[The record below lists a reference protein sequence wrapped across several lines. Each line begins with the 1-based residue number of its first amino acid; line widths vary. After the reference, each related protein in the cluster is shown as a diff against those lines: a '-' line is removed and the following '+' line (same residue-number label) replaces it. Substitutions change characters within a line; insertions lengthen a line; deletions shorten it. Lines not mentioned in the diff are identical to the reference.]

1 MAPGTGVVV
10 QDDFT
15 PRALSQPGSYD
26 RRRTE
31 VFLLT
36 FVGYVA
42 CYLVRNNTAVASGLL
57 VTEEGWTPLD
67 VGLVLTGFTV
77 TYGLAKLVMG
87 VVVDRS
93 SLRVGYGAALIVSA
107 LVCAA
112 MGFVPHVV
120 AMTAAMAV
128 IGLAQGV
135 CAPASLATLGAWYPP
150 WQRASRV
157 AVWNTSQNVGAAL
170 LPLLV
175 MGAMLALGVHHWSL
189 AYWVPGALALGAG
202 VWVLLRGG
210 DRPWR
215 EGYPTL
221 PERYGPD
228 ALPEV
233 RGSTEASYWRLVRIH
248 VVGNRLLLAL
258 AVLNALLYL
267 LRFGVLNWIPLYTM
281 TEVGLS
287 VPEAGLVMAVYEW
300 AAVPGALLFALV
312 AHRWPN
318 RMAMAGAAG
327 LVVLA
332 FGLLGYSVADNR
344 VEVFVMA
351 GLLGA
356 LTYGPQ
362 VVINILTLNF
372 VSPRAMGVAV
382 GFVGLGGYLV
392 GEVVANLGMPTLAE
406 QLGWGRAFV
415 ALAAISAV
423 AALIYWELRRAERRT
438 VPSR

>member
-1 MAPGTGVVV
+1 M
-10 QDDFT
+10 QDDFS
-15 PRALSQPGSYD
+15 PRAASASSAYD
-26 RRRTE
+26 LRRTE
-31 VFLLT
+31 VFAVT
-36 FVGYVA
+36 FFGYAA

-57 VTEEGWTPLD
+57 VTQEGWSAFD
-67 VGLVLTGFTV
+67 VGVVMTGFTV

-93 SLRVGYGAALIVSA
+93 SLRVGYGVALMASA
-107 LVCAA
+107 VVCIA
-112 MGFVPHVV
+112 MGFVPDVV

-128 IGLAQGV
+128 IGLAQGA

-150 WQRASRV
+150 WQRSSRV

-170 LPLLV
+170 LPLIATGSMLV
-175 MGAMLALGVHHWSL
+175 FGVQHWSL
-189 AYWVPGALALGAG
+189 AYWIPGALALGAG
-202 VWVLLRGG
+202 VWVLCRGG

-215 EGYPTL
+215 EGFETL
-221 PERYGPD
+221 PERYGPS

-233 RGSTEASYWRLVRIH
+233 RGSTEASYLRLLRIH

-281 TEVGLS
+281 TEVGLGVHDAS
-287 VPEAGLVMAVYEW
+287 LVMAVYEW
-300 AAVPGALLFALV
+300 SAVPGALLFALI

-318 RMAMAGAAG
+318 RMAIAGAAA
-327 LVVLA
+327 LVMLA
-332 FGLLGYSVADNR
+332 FGILGYAVAGNR
-344 VEVFVMA
+344 VEVLFIA

-392 GEVVANLGMPTLAE
+392 GEVVANLGMPALAQ
-406 QLGWGRAFV
+406 QLGWGAAFV
-415 ALAAISAV
+415 ALAFISLV
-423 AALIYWELRRAERRT
+423 AALIYWELRRAERR
-438 VPSR
+438 VLLMP

>member
-1 MAPGTGVVV
+1 MH
-10 QDDFT
+10 DDFA
-15 PRALSQPGSYD
+15 PRALASPASYE

-31 VFLLT
+31 VFWLT

-42 CYLVRNNTAVASGLL
+42 CYFVRNNTAVASGLL
-57 VTEEGWTPLD
+57 VLEEGWTPLD
-67 VGLVLTGFTV
+67 VGVVLTGFTV

-93 SLRVGYGAALIVSA
+93 SLRVGYGLALIASA
-107 LVCAA
+107 VVCLA
-112 MGFVPHVV
+112 MGFIPDVF

-150 WQRASRV
+150 WQRSARV

-170 LPLLV
+170 LPLLAS
-175 MGAMLALGVHHWSL
+175 GAMLIAGVQHWSL
-189 AYWVPGALALGAG
+189 AYWVPGVFALAAG
-202 VWVLLRGG
+202 VWVLRRGG

-215 EGYPTL
+215 EGYATL
-221 PERYGPD
+221 PERYVAD

-233 RGSTEASYWRLVRIH
+233 RGSTDAPYWRLVRLH
-248 VVGNRLLLAL
+248 VLGNRPLWAL
-258 AVLNALLYL
+258 AGLNALLYL
-267 LRFGVLNWIPLYTM
+267 LRFGVLNWIPLYTIG
-281 TEVGLS
+281 ELGFS
-287 VPEAGLVMAVYEW
+287 VTHAAWVMATYEW
-300 AAVPGALLFALV
+300 AAVPGALAFALV

-318 RMAMAGAAG
+318 RMATAGAAG

-332 FGLLGYSVADNR
+332 VGLMVYATAGNLGEVLTVA
-344 VEVFVMA
+344 A
-351 GLLGA
+351 LLGA

-372 VSPRAMGVAV
+372 ISPRAMGVAV

-392 GEVVANLGMPTLAE
+392 GEVVANLGIPTLAE
-406 QLGWGRAFV
+406 RLGWGGAFAV
-415 ALAAISAV
+415 LGGIALLAALV
-423 AALIYWELRRAERRT
+423 YWELRRVERRV

>member
-1 MAPGTGVVV
+1 MR
-10 QDDFT
+10 DDFA
-15 PRALSQPGSYD
+15 PRGPSGVRSYD
-26 RRRTE
+26 RRRAE
-31 VFLLT
+31 VFALT

-42 CYLVRNNTAVASGLL
+42 CYLVRNNTALASGLL
-57 VTEEGWTPLD
+57 VTEQGWTALD

-93 SLRVGYGAALIVSA
+93 SLRVGYGMALIVSA
-107 LVCAA
+107 LVCLA
-112 MGFVPHVV
+112 MGFVPNVI
-120 AMTAAMAV
+120 ALTAAMAV
-128 IGLAQGV
+128 IGVAQGV

-170 LPLLV
+170 LPLIV
-175 MGAMLALGVHHWSL
+175 TGAMLLLGVHHWSV
-189 AYWVPGALALGAG
+189 AYWVPGSLALAVG

-215 EGYPTL
+215 EGFPTL
-221 PERYGPD
+221 PERYGPA

-233 RGSTEASYWRLVRIH
+233 RGSTEASYGRLVRIH
-248 VVGNRLLLAL
+248 VLGNRLLLAL
-258 AVLNALLYL
+258 AALNALLYL

-281 TEVGLS
+281 SERGFGVQD
-287 VPEAGLVMAVYEW
+287 AGLVMALYEW
-300 AAVPGALLFALV
+300 AAVPGALLFALI

-318 RMAMAGAAG
+318 KMAVAGAAG

-332 FGLLGYSVADNR
+332 FGLLGYAAADNR
-344 VEVFVMA
+344 AEVFAMA

-392 GEVVANLGMPTLAE
+392 GEVVANLGMPALAE

-415 ALAAISAV
+415 ALAAISVV
-423 AALIYWELRRAERRT
+423 AALVYWELRRAERRT
-438 VPSR
+438 VRSR

>member
-1 MAPGTGVVV
+1 M
-10 QDDFT
+10 QDDFR
-15 PRALSQPGSYD
+15 PSAPAASKAYD
-26 RRRTE
+26 LRRTE
-31 VFLLT
+31 VFVVT

-42 CYLVRNNTAVASGLL
+42 CYLVRNNTAVTSGLL
-57 VTEEGWTPLD
+57 VTEEGWSAFD
-67 VGLVLTGFTV
+67 IGVVMTGFTV

-93 SLRVGYGAALIVSA
+93 SLRVGYGLALIASA
-107 LVCAA
+107 AVCIA
-112 MGFVPHVV
+112 MGFVPNVV

-128 IGLAQGV
+128 IGLAQGA

-150 WQRASRV
+150 WQRSSRV

-170 LPLLV
+170 LPLIVTGTMLLV
-175 MGAMLALGVHHWSL
+175 GVQHWAL
-189 AYWVPGALALGAG
+189 AYWVPGVLALGTG
-202 VWVLLRGG
+202 VWVLRRGG

-215 EGYPTL
+215 EGYATL
-221 PERYGPD
+221 PERYGPA

-233 RGSTEASYWRLVRIH
+233 RGSTEASYGRLLRIH

-287 VPEAGLVMAVYEW
+287 AQEASLVMAVYEW
-300 AAVPGALLFALV
+300 AAVPGALLFALL

-318 RMAMAGAAG
+318 RMAIAGAAG
-327 LVVLA
+327 LIVLA
-332 FGLLGYSVADNR
+332 LGLLGYSVAGNR
-344 VEVFVMA
+344 AEVFAMA

-406 QLGWGRAFV
+406 QLGWGTAFV
-415 ALAAISAV
+415 ALAAISLV
-423 AALIYWELRRAERRT
+423 AALIYWELRRAERRA
-438 VPSR
+438 VHYP

>member
-1 MAPGTGVVV
+1 MGARSVH
-10 QDDFT
+10 DDFA
-15 PRALSQPGSYD
+15 PRQAAPTGSYD

-31 VFLLT
+31 IFVLT

-57 VTEEGWTPLD
+57 VVEEGWTPLD
-67 VGLVLTGFTV
+67 VGFVLTGFTV

-93 SLRVGYGAALIVSA
+93 SLRVGYGSALIASA
-107 LVCAA
+107 VVCIA
-112 MGFVPHVV
+112 MGFVPDVV
-120 AMTAAMAV
+120 AMAAAMAV

-170 LPLLV
+170 LPLIAS
-175 MGAMLALGVHHWSL
+175 GAMLLLGVQHWSL
-189 AYWVPGALALGAG
+189 AYWVPGLLALAAG
-202 VWVLLRGG
+202 VWVLRRGG

-215 EGYPTL
+215 EGFPTL
-221 PERYGPD
+221 PERYGPT

-248 VVGNRLLLAL
+248 VLGNRLLLTL

-267 LRFGVLNWIPLYTM
+267 LRFGVLNWIPLYTI
-281 TEVGLS
+281 TEIGLT
-287 VPEAGLVMAVYEW
+287 VPDASLVMAVYEW
-300 AAVPGALLFALV
+300 AAVPGALAFALI

-318 RMAMAGAAG
+318 RMAVAGAGG
-327 LVVLA
+327 LVLLA
-332 FGLLGYSVADNR
+332 LGLLGYAAAGNR
-344 VEVFVMA
+344 AEVLVMA
-351 GLLGA
+351 GVLGA

-406 QLGWGRAFV
+406 QLGWGRAFTV
-415 ALAAISAV
+415 LAATGLV
-423 AALIYWELRRAERRT
+423 AALIYWGLRRSERRA
-438 VPSR
+438 VASG